1 MSTMRKKQDETTIW
15 SKYIYEWLGSYTP
28 SICGNSTHTIKTYRL
43 TLSLYIHFL
52 SIEMGIGIGNFT
64 ADNFCKDNI
73 QKWILWLQNKRD
85 NSPETCNNRLAALRA
100 FLKFVSGKNICY
112 VYLYNQSRLIPYIKM
127 QKRKIQGMSKK
138 ATAAIIAAPD
148 LNTKTG
154 RRDHV
159 LMILIYATAARINEL
174 LSIKIEDI
182 RLGADKPYIMV
193 LGKGGKI
200 RTLYLLPKAV
210 SHLKAYIKEFH
221 GIKPHLEAYLFY
233 SRNDGIYGKLSDV
246 AVNKQLKKHA
256 DVARLSCKEV
266 PDNIHAHIFR
276 HAKATH
282 WLDDGMQIVQISYL
296 LGHSSLNTTMKYVDI
311 TTDQEIKALETLEG
325 EGSSKINR
333 SWKGRIDELT
343 DKMGL
348 ISIK

>member
-1 MSTMRKKQDETTIW
+1 M
-15 SKYIYEWLGSYTP
+15 
-28 SICGNSTHTIKTYRL
+28 
-43 TLSLYIHFL
+43 
-52 SIEMGIGIGNFT
+52 
-64 ADNFCKDNI
+64 
-73 QKWILWLQNKRD
+73 
-85 NSPETCNNRLAALRA
+85 
-100 FLKFVSGKNICY
+100 
-112 VYLYNQSRLIPYIKM
+112 
-127 QKRKIQGMSKK
+127 
-138 ATAAIIAAPD
+138 
-148 LNTKTG
+148 
-154 RRDHV
+154 
-159 LMILIYATAARINEL
+159 
-174 LSIKIEDI
+174 
-182 RLGADKPYIMV
+182 
-193 LGKGGKI
+193 
-200 RTLYLLPKAV
+200 
-210 SHLKAYIKEFH
+210 
-221 GIKPHLEAYLFY
+221 
-233 SRNDGIYGKLSDV
+233 

-296 LGHSSLNTTMKYVDI
+296 LGHSSLNTTMKYLDI